1 MKTKIAIHNAQ
12 ISHYTGGTERLIFEQ
27 IKNLLNYPDFFI
39 NLVTTKTNYKSE
51 IYEEILNIRHNNFR
65 VYEIADLDKIK
76 ELSSY
81 TSNNSNKWHF
91 ESIEFGKS
99 AYNFYLKNK
108 FDLVITHFSTDSIF
122 IPQSQKNILHLHG
135 YPLESSE
142 IGEISL
148 RRPDYF
154 IAVSKFVKSKWLEL
168 YPQLNKRKIFVA
180 YPGINTSKFIKPE
193 SNRSIDIVFVGRLI
207 KIKGI
212 DYLIKAIKQT
222 KIVKSVFII
231 GRGPEKI
238 NLLKLISSLG
248 LKGIVKIKSNVVDE
262 ELVEICN
269 NSKLA
274 VFPSYSKEG
283 VILAMLECAASGCA
297 IITTK
302 DSSMEE
308 FINDKK
314 NGLLVYPKNV
324 KDLSSKIKKILYNSN
339 LRDRLSENS
348 KNRVLN
354 KWDSKN
360 RVYELYKTYLK
371 IAHHK

>member
-39 NLVTTKTNYKSE
+39 SLVTTKTNYKSE
-51 IYEEILNIRHNNFR
+51 IYKEILNIRNNNFR

-76 ELSSY
+76 NLSSY

-91 ESIEFGKS
+91 ESIEFGKL

-142 IGEISL
+142 IGELSL

-154 IAVSKFVKSKWLEL
+154 IAVSNFVKSKWLEL
-168 YPQLNKRKIFVA
+168 YPQLNKRKIFVV

-193 SNRSIDIVFVGRLI
+193 SNRSIDVVFVGRLI

-222 KIVKSVFII
+222 KIVKSAVII

-238 NLLKLISSLG
+238 NLLRLISSLG
-248 LKGIVKIKSNVVDE
+248 LKGIVKIKSNVDDE
-262 ELVEICN
+262 ELAEICN

-283 VILAMLECAASGCA
+283 VILSILECAASGCA

-324 KDLSSKIKKILYNSN
+324 KDLSSKIKKILSNSN

-348 KNRVLN
+348 KKRVLN

-360 RVYELYKTYLK
+360 RVYELYRAYLK